1 MAAVDDDI
9 DDDDDDID
17 DDADADNDADDADDA
32 SDPSVS
38 LRFFRFCKRLIGFP
52 LFPFLPLGA
61 SLLPDWFCCKKV
73 YPLVPERISIV
84 PQKSLLFEPEESPCA
99 RRTFFLCKSLLLD
112 AGVYS

>member
-9 DDDDDDID
+9 DDDDNDID

-38 LRFFRFCKRLIGFP
+38 LV
-52 LFPFLPLGA
+52 PFLPLGA
-61 SLLPDWFCCKKV
+61 SLLPDWFWCKKV